1 MPAIKPKKSSKNRV
15 AKHNEQPRTRD
26 DDALQRILRFQTE
39 RYEAGRL
46 IELDAPEGVVILV
59 KEGRVLAT
67 TVDHAGQETLC
78 VLRDSG
84 SVIGLESLSGMVL
97 PYFLWTMTD
106 VELAVAPA
114 TQGREWL
121 RGQNQAVQA
130 VVRTTAESLGQ
141 SLNEQ
146 MALHGSAQT
155 RLARLILSAAEGDK
169 DAKGPASVMLA
180 LPKNVLAR
188 MLQMRAETMSRVLK
202 KLEEAGAIALTPKI
216 EVRST
221 KKLAE
226 LIESRSGD

>member
-1 MPAIKPKKSSKNRV
+1 M
-15 AKHNEQPRTRD
+15 
-26 DDALQRILRFQTE
+26 
-39 RYEAGRL
+39 

-59 KEGRVLAT
+59 KQGRVLAT
-67 TVDHAGQETLC
+67 TVDQAGQETLC
-78 VLRDSG
+78 VLRDGG
-84 SVIGLESLSGMVL
+84 SVIGLEALSGMVL
-97 PYFLWTMTD
+97 PYFLWTMTE

-114 TQGREWL
+114 NQGREWL

-130 VVRTTAESLGQ
+130 VVRATADSLRQ
-141 SLNEQ
+141 LLNEQ

-155 RLARLILSAAEGDK
+155 RLARLILNAVEGDK
-169 DAKGPASVMLA
+169 DCKGPATVMLT

-202 KLEEAGAIALTPKI
+202 KLEAAGAIALTPKI

-226 LIESRSGD
+226 LIESRSSA